1 MMTGEL
7 AEELSP
13 ALKLEH
19 VQDATGLQGL
29 RVSWTRLWYQAGEP
43 PFLSW
48 PWMTGAWARLH
59 TGRRPLILVAR
70 TADGELVGVLPLS
83 IQRSGPARVAR
94 FLADETVGSDYL
106 DALASPSFESAVKRA
121 LWTEA
126 LHLAGT
132 RYDVLEL
139 REMLEGSLSTQLLR
153 EQAGARGLELEEV
166 PGFRC
171 PYIAIQETFEQ
182 HLSKV
187 SRADN
192 LKRRKKQLEREEGFE
207 IAIAR
212 TDEEIPKALE
222 DFLRLHALRWKSDGG
237 SQGITSPRV
246 EAFHRDVA
254 RRLAREELVRLYTL
268 KVKGQAIASV
278 YMLGKGERRFFYQSG
293 YDPAFSKQSP
303 GLVLLARTI
312 EDAFT
317 EGAREYD
324 FLHGSEPYKF
334 EWATGERR
342 TVTLRSVVPTL
353 RGRAW
358 SAGHSARATVR
369 SWGQSL
375 LGGEG
380 YEALRRLRR
389 RWAST

>member
-13 ALKLEH
+13 ALKLEL

-29 RVSWTRLWYQAGEP
+29 RVSWTRLWNQAGAP
-43 PFLSW
+43 PFMSW
-48 PWMTGAWARLH
+48 PWMMGAWARLH
-59 TGRRPLILVAR
+59 KGRRPLIIVAR
-70 TADGELVGVLPLS
+70 TAAGELVGVLPLS
-83 IQRSGPARVAR
+83 IEHAGPARIAR

-106 DALASPSFESAVKRA
+106 DALAAPPFEGPVKRA

-126 LHLAGT
+126 VHLAGS

-139 REMLEGSLSTQLLR
+139 REMLEGCPSAQLLR
-153 EQAGARGLELEEV
+153 EQLATRGLDLEET

-171 PYIAIQETFEQ
+171 PYIAIRGTYEQ
-182 HLSKV
+182 HLAKV

-207 IAIAR
+207 ISVAK
-212 TDEEIPKALE
+212 TDEEIPTALE
-222 DFLRLHALRWKSDGG
+222 AFLRLHALRWKSDGG
-237 SQGITSPRV
+237 SQGITGPRV
-246 EAFHRDVA
+246 ASFHRDVA

-268 KVKGQAIASV
+268 KVKGQPIASV

-312 EDAFT
+312 EDAFV

-334 EWATGERR
+334 EWATDERR

-358 SAGHSARATVR
+358 SAGHLARATVR
-369 SWGQSL
+369 GWGQTL

-389 RWAST
+389 RWASA